1 MHQYAIS
8 KHFILLPIFLL
19 VIVMSIKIETI
30 FDNVFAASPSFVR
43 QEIQNRVHDVIQID
57 DFDKTITRLSDNTST
72 NVAFY

>member
-1 MHQYAIS
+1 
-8 KHFILLPIFLL
+8 
-19 VIVMSIKIETI
+19 MSIKIETI